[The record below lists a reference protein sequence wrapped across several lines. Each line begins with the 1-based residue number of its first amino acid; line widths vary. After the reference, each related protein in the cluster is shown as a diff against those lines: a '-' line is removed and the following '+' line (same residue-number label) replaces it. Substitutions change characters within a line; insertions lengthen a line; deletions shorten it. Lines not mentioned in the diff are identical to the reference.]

1 MAHALC
7 SESVDLANDLR
18 SFLLSIDPAR
28 FRQDL
33 EASARERVR
42 QLRAKLERIL
52 ATYNKAAQED
62 QRLRKLYEG
71 LCALARQLEYRP
83 QPGLPAGPI
92 RREWTRY
99 QRRLQASY
107 GGLAKRLERLSAPVP
122 ALRTTNYGRNVFHI
136 GAALFTLSLIQFI
149 LTPVQLG
156 YVGLGFAAWCWGSEL
171 ARARFPWVTRIY
183 MKLLGPIA
191 HSHEHHKVNSATWY
205 ATALAVLAVTVSP
218 MAATVAVAVLGVAD
232 PMAALV
238 GRRFGRTQLRG
249 GRTLE
254 GSLAFVFSGTLAGAA
269 VLLAFYP
276 QLGLSSILLAA
287 GAAAALGAVAELV
300 SFALDDNLTIP
311 LAAGLG
317 ATLFLGLPGF

>member
-1 MAHALC
+1 LAHALC
-7 SESVDLANDLR
+7 SESVDLAKDLR
-18 SFLLSIDPAR
+18 SFVLSIDPAR

-33 EASARERVR
+33 EAAARERLN
-42 QLRAKLERIL
+42 QLRSKLEHIL
-52 ATYNKAAQED
+52 ETYNKAAQED

-71 LCALARQLEYRP
+71 LRALASQLEYRP
-83 QPGLPAGPI
+83 KPGLPPGPI
-92 RREWTRY
+92 QREWHRY

-107 GGLAKRLERLSAPVP
+107 GGLARRLDRLSAPVP
-122 ALRTTNYGRNVFHI
+122 ALRTTNYGRSLFHL
-136 GAALFTLSLIQFI
+136 GAALFTLSMIQFI

-156 YVGLGFAAWCWGSEL
+156 YVGLGFAAWCWLSEL
-171 ARARFPWVTRIY
+171 GRARFPLVTRIY
-183 MKLLGPIA
+183 MKILGPIA
-191 HSHEHHKVNSATWY
+191 HSHEHHKVNSATWF

-254 GSLAFVFSGTLAGAA
+254 GSLAFVFSGTLAGTA

-276 QLGLSSILLAA
+276 ELGLSSILLAA
-287 GAAAALGAVAELV
+287 GTAAVLGAVAELV

-317 ATLFLGLPGF
+317 ASLFLGLGF